1 MHANLPSG
9 PLICPL
15 YDWQAG
21 CRNIEDKNQIL
32 SELEH
37 GVGSVEC
44 NRLVVGLMRKALDD
58 QAQAVLG
65 RLPASEQRQS

>member
-1 MHANLPSG
+1 MA
-9 PLICPL
+9 LICPL
-15 YDWQAG
+15 FDRQAE
-21 CRNIEDKNQIL
+21 CRNLEDKNQIL

-58 QAQAVLG
+58 QAQAALG